1 MPLAS
6 FICKFVQGSLN
17 STNARV
23 QAASNLENLK
33 VKDSPVKK
41 LDFNVE
47 DKENMPAAL
56 QPISTPTVED
66 LKKPVTEIV
75 KTAPE
80 VIVAPGVKAAQADE
94 PLLQEN
100 PNRFVLFPLK

>member
-1 MPLAS
+1 M
-6 FICKFVQGSLN
+6 
-17 STNARV
+17 
-23 QAASNLENLK
+23 
-33 VKDSPVKK
+33 KDSPVKK
-41 LDFNVE
+41 LDFGSEN
-47 DKENMPAAL
+47 KENMPAAL
-56 QPISTPTVED
+56 QPIPTPTVED

-80 VIVAPGVKAAQADE
+80 VTVAPGIKSTEADE

>member
-1 MPLAS
+1 MHHRLES
-6 FICKFVQGSLN
+6 EYVD
-17 STNARV
+17 TNTRA

-33 VKDSPVKK
+33 VKDSPVKQPVFTS
-41 LDFNVE
+41 DN
-47 DKENMPAAL
+47 KENMPAAL
-56 QPISTPTVED
+56 QPLPTATEED

-75 KTAPE
+75 KTSQ
-80 VIVAPGVKAAQADE
+80 VAPGIKATEADE